1 MDVARD
7 VYADRRQ
14 RLGIGGELQHRG
26 RTGVA
31 GEFGV
36 VRLVAS
42 VCRGAGVGAGERVEV
57 RGDQEVGPALE
68 GTVEKDT
75 LVDDGDAG
83 GDGVAGLIPRRG
95 QRGQGVVRPFDH
107 PDAIRAEDVDE
118 PLQPAPFVG
127 VTVAYQQV
135 VRFGRGDLRAGAVEA
150 HAGRAGM
157 GQR

>member
-1 MDVARD
+1 M
-7 VYADRRQ
+7 
-14 RLGIGGELQHRG
+14 
-26 RTGVA
+26 
-31 GEFGV
+31 
-36 VRLVAS
+36 
-42 VCRGAGVGAGERVEV
+42 

-83 GDGVAGLIPRRG
+83 SDGGAGLIPRRG

-135 VRFGRGDLRAGAVEA
+135 VRFGRGDLRAAAVEA

-157 GQR
+157 GQRQPVPTLECVDDVTGGHDPPGISAGGVVESLHAIPRIVAS